1 MQRRGKNFLPC
12 ITNATYSTTRLSR
25 IIIVMENAD
34 PSHPV
39 RQCFMVRF
47 KERDAEIGVAAE
59 TDVRYIVRFAET

>member
-1 MQRRGKNFLPC
+1 
-12 ITNATYSTTRLSR
+12 
-25 IIIVMENAD
+25 MENAD
-34 PSHPV
+34 PSHPSHV